1 MPSVL
6 IVDDEELARIAV
18 RRLLAR
24 LFPDVT
30 IVGEAE
36 NGRAAIEMALALEP
50 DIILMDI
57 RVPVV
62 HGLDAA
68 ARILESRPGTR
79 IIILSAYDSFTFAQR
94 AINLGLSG
102 YLLKP
107 VPEEEFREIFQ
118 NALREL
124 AGAERPAALPVP
136 LKQGS
141 RGACVYPYDEE
152 AAFFRAVAAGD
163 NAAVHSSAQ
172 SLLAHLHQATAGDL
186 PCLQE
191 YGIELLVSLRRE
203 LKKLGFAAESDAQT
217 AVSAD
222 PGQFPIIPRAR
233 DIQSA
238 SDEKGVMA
246 LLDGAL
252 ACVSSFLEGLKVS
265 DPRTRINA
273 ALTSCALRDL
283 SQETI
288 ADMIAV
294 SPAHLSRLFKELY
307 GVKFVD
313 YVAVRRIEAAQEI
326 LKNESPTTEELSRRV
341 GYSDASYFA
350 QLFKERTGLTPR
362 AYARAVRSGELH
374 RPAASAS

>member
-6 IVDDEELARIAV
+6 IVDDEELSRIAV

-36 NGRAAIEMALALEP
+36 NGRAAIEMALALAP

-68 ARILESRPGTR
+68 ERILQSRPRTR
-79 IIILSAYDSFTFAQR
+79 IIILSAYDSFSFAQR

-107 VPEEEFREIFQ
+107 AAEEEFREVFH
-118 NALREL
+118 NALLEL
-124 AGAERPAALPVP
+124 AGAERRAALPVP
-136 LKQGS
+136 LKKGA

-152 AAFFRAVAAGD
+152 TAFFRAVAAGD
-163 NAAVHSSAQ
+163 SAAVRSCAQ
-172 SLLAHLHQATAGDL
+172 SLLAHLHRATESDL
-186 PCLQE
+186 ACLRE
-191 YGIELLVSLRRE
+191 YGIELFVSLRRE
-203 LKKLGFAAESDAQT
+203 LKKLGFGAESDAQT
-217 AVSAD
+217 ASNAE
-222 PGQFPIIPRAR
+222 PGRFHFIPSAR

-238 SDEKGVMA
+238 PDEKGVMA
-246 LLDGAL
+246 LLEGTL
-252 ACVSSFLEGLKVS
+252 ASVSSLLEGLKVS
-265 DPRTRINA
+265 DPRARINA
-273 ALTSCALRDL
+273 ALVSCVLRDL
-283 SQETI
+283 SLETI
-288 ADMIAV
+288 ADMIAM

-313 YVAVRRIEAAQEI
+313 YIAARRIEAAQEI
-326 LKNESPTTEELSRRV
+326 LKNESPTIDELSRRV

-362 AYARAVRSGELH
+362 AYARAVRSGELR
-374 RPAASAS
+374 RPAAGAS